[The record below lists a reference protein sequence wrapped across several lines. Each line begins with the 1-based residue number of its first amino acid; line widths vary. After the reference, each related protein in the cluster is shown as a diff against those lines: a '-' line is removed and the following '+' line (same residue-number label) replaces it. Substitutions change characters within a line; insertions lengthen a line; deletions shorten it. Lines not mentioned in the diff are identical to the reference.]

1 MLSLNFPHPALFEPS
16 PLQLCF
22 DHMLDLNTSLL
33 HPRALGLVKKETG
46 KTNMR
51 KTKQGYELTLE
62 APGVSADDFELTYDE
77 KDRIMKIA
85 VKRDDMHLVRS
96 VRLPEDANAKTAKVT
111 LELGILRMSFGK
123 DEMKPPFSLDLA
135 DTTAHP
141 TGDETYRVSIAAPG
155 VAPADLNVV
164 VHPDPRVHEI
174 ELNGGSTV
182 YGTTYA
188 IDKRVHLP
196 RDAEAKDAVVSLA
209 NGILTLTVPKRAAEE
224 ASTPAKKMKLTIE
237 SPSEPAKAA
246 EAEAEAPM
254 E

>member
-1 MLSLNFPHPALFEPS
+1 MKKIEQRVRRPRRRCWGLCQNRRGRKSELVQRPGFYS
-16 PLQLCF
+16 PYGLGGRG
-22 DHMLDLNTSLL
+22 HGGADL
-33 HPRALGLVKKETG
+33 VE
-46 KTNMR
+46 
-51 KTKQGYELTLE
+51 
-62 APGVSADDFELTYDE
+62 
-77 KDRIMKIA
+77 
-85 VKRDDMHLVRS
+85 
-96 VRLPEDANAKTAKVT
+96 RL
-111 LELGILRMSFGK
+111 RR
-123 DEMKPPFSLDLA
+123 
-135 DTTAHP
+135 P
-141 TGDETYRVSIAAPG
+141 TPGDETYRVSIAAPG

-174 ELNGGSTV
+174 ELAGGSTV